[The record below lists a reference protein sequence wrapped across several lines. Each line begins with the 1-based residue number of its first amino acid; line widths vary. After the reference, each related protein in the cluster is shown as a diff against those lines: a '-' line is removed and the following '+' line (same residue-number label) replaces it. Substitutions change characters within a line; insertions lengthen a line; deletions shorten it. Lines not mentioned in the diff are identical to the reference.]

1 MKGSKELITD
11 KKIKEAESIPG
22 LLMTGGGRR
31 TGEKLGTKSKK

>member
-11 KKIKEAESIPG
+11 KKIKEAESILE

-31 TGEKLGTKSKK
+31 TGENLGTKSKK